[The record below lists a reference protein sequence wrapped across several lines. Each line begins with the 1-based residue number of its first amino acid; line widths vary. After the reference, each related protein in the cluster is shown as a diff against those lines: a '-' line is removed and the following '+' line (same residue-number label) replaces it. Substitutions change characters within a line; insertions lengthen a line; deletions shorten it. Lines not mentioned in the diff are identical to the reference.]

1 MMKIAA
7 FAALATIGSAMV
19 MPAKVEMDD
28 MIESAL
34 KRGGTEDVFFHLS
47 KSCTDEAKAHKAALM
62 EDTGALPVKKL
73 LRVAIHD
80 HLVAFT
86 EQEHAPIMAACE
98 DAGLECTS
106 FWITN
111 TVFAKDAP
119 VDFIKKVMAEKKMDI
134 KKVNGNK
141 EYSVIDNVEGA
152 SMDEKFEVVDT
163 DSERRRTQIAEYG
176 IVLTEAEVAQLS
188 GFTGP
193 GSSNYPSEPTDGNG
207 HGTHVTGTMAGLAP
221 EGGTSPQVG
230 MAPAA
235 QWIGAAGCNPF
246 GSCPTFDLTAAL
258 QFSGCPTRTCDP
270 ASPECDPTPDCT
282 VAPDIVSN
290 SWGGGR
296 GSSAFWDV
304 LGVLREEEIIVT
316 FSMGNSG
323 TGNGGCDTANSPGDS
338 ELVISV
344 GASDSASALA
354 TFSSRGPGIDIPG
367 VTRQQPFVDG
377 PGVAVISSFAG
388 SDTQYAS
395 ASGTSMSCPHV
406 SGYLALLLGADPTL
420 TIADVESIITTSS
433 ETTLPPPAGP
443 AQECEGVSYTET
455 PNFFYGWG
463 SIRVC
468 QALTTLG
475 MSC

>member
-1 MMKIAA
+1 MVNSIPTPPTPVNEPVLGYLPGSAER
-7 FAALATIGSAMV
+7 AALEAELKRQSGEVLEIPCIINGKEVFTGDVIEQV
-19 MPAKVEMDD
+19 MPHNHGHVIARV
-28 MIESAL
+28 
-34 KRGGTEDVFFHLS
+34 HLAG
-47 KSCTDEAKAHKAALM
+47 ENEVQAAI
-62 EDTGALPVKKL
+62 
-73 LRVAIHD
+73 AI
-80 HLVAFT
+80 
-86 EQEHAPIMAACE
+86 
-98 DAGLECTS
+98 
-106 FWITN
+106 
-111 TVFAKDAP
+111 
-119 VDFIKKVMAEKKMDI
+119 
-134 KKVNGNK
+134 
-141 EYSVIDNVEGA
+141 
-152 SMDEKFEVVDT
+152 
-163 DSERRRTQIAEYG
+163 QIAEYG
-176 IVLTEAEVAQLS
+176 IVLTEGELAQMA
-188 GFTGP
+188 GFEGEGATVCSVDTGVRWTHEALVNTYRGDVENHDYNWYGP
-193 GSSNYPSEPTDGNG
+193 GSSNYPSAPVDGNG

-221 EGGTSPQVG
+221 PSGTSPQVG
-230 MAPAA
+230 MAPGA
-235 QWIGAAGCNPF
+235 QWIAAAGCNPF
-246 GSCPTFDLTAAL
+246 GSCPTFDLTASL

-282 VAPDIVSN
+282 QAPDIVSN

-296 GSSAFWDV
+296 GSSSFWDV

-323 TGNGGCDTANSPGDS
+323 SGNGGCDTANSPGDS

-344 GASDSASALA
+344 GASDSSSALA
-354 TFSSRGPGIDIPG
+354 SFSSRGPGIDIPG

-377 PGVAVISSFAG
+377 PGVAVVSSFAG

-420 TIADVESIITTSS
+420 SISDVEAIITSAS

-443 AQECEGVSYTET
+443 VTSCEGVSYTET

-468 QALTTLG
+468 QALATLG

>member
-1 MMKIAA
+1 MGTIA
-7 FAALATIGSAMV
+7 G
-19 MPAKVEMDD
+19 
-28 MIESAL
+28 
-34 KRGGTEDVFFHLS
+34 
-47 KSCTDEAKAHKAALM
+47 
-62 EDTGALPVKKL
+62 
-73 LRVAIHD
+73 
-80 HLVAFT
+80 
-86 EQEHAPIMAACE
+86 Q
-98 DAGLECTS
+98 
-106 FWITN
+106 
-111 TVFAKDAP
+111 P
-119 VDFIKKVMAEKKMDI
+119 VDI
-134 KKVNGNK
+134 
-141 EYSVIDNVEGA
+141 
-152 SMDEKFEVVDT
+152 
-163 DSERRRTQIAEYG
+163 G
-176 IVLTEAEVAQLS
+176 I
-188 GFTGP
+188 
-193 GSSNYPSEPTDGNG
+193 
-207 HGTHVTGTMAGLAP
+207 
-221 EGGTSPQVG
+221 G
-230 MAPAA
+230 MAPDS
-235 QWIGAAGCNPF
+235 QWIAAAGCNPF
-246 GSCPTFDLTAAL
+246 GSCPTFDLTASL

-270 ASPECDPTPDCT
+270 AAPDCDPTPDCT
-282 VAPDIVSN
+282 TAPDIVSN

-354 TFSSRGPGIDIPG
+354 SFSSRGPGIDIPG

-420 TIADVESIITTSS
+420 TIADVESIITSSS

-468 QALTTLG
+468 QALTAIG